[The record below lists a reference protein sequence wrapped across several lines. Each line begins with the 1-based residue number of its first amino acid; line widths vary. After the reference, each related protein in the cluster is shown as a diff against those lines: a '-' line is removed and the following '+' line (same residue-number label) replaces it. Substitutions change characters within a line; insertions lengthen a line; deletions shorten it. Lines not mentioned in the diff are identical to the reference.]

1 VDTSGKRKRKRVCER
16 VRVREWERI
25 DGMPTP
31 WGKKKRESVWESV
44 SEWVRVRE
52 WDGWIHLGG
61 KKKRVCVWES
71 VSERVRVREWECV
84 RRRDREKERETLWV
98 CLCVRE
104 REWEGERERQRE
116 RETIFTYCIC
126 RCNTYISDY
135 KYMSLLQKS
144 PIKETYILQKRL
156 IITRILLIA
165 ATPQQILYSRYAVAT
180 ISRLLQIIGLFCKR
194 AL

>member
-1 VDTSGKRKRKRVCER
+1 MECLHLGERKRERVCER
-16 VRVREWERI
+16 VW
-25 DGMPTP
+25 
-31 WGKKKRESVWESV
+31 V
-44 SEWVRVRE
+44 SEWE
-52 WDGWIHLGG
+52 
-61 KKKRVCVWES
+61 WES
-71 VSERVRVREWECV
+71 EMGGYIWGERKRECVCERVWVSEWEWESE
-84 RRRDREKERETLWV
+84 RRRDREKERETVWV

-156 IITRILLIA
+156 IITRSLLIA
-165 ATPQQILYSRYAVAT
+165 ATPQQILYSRYGVAT
-180 ISRLLQIIGLFCKR
+180 ISRLLVIIGLFCR
-194 AL
+194 I